1 MEDSYQIWGS
11 NSSREDLDA
20 LHMYV
25 VGSCVATIKKLHGA
39 KHSFKTSLTCVE

>member
-20 LHMYV
+20 LHV
-25 VGSCVATIKKLHGA
+25 VGFCVATIKKLHGA
-39 KHSFKTSLTCVE
+39 KHSFKTSLTCAE